1 MATAYI
7 CSNNPEHVFSE
18 RTADFYCPTCSIE
31 DKSILF
37 IRDEGDMK
45 NKLSPDIETD
55 QLVSEDNNLEN
66 KGPINNEEIHIQS
79 PINIPVEALEPDG
92 EILDKIEVEEIIPE
106 VVVTDVMKIG
116 NQNWMLQYLKLT
128 TFSNGEKLC
137 LAQSPE
143 DWKEAQVLKKPVY
156 CFPNDDQE
164 LGSSLG
170 LLYNW
175 YAVSDSRGLAPKN
188 WRIPSD
194 MDWESLI
201 QNQGGDQIAT
211 TKLKSKENWLNNNG
225 GNNSSGLSII
235 PSGLRY
241 DNGSFGFIQT
251 YGIYW
256 SSTSKDNLNAYY
268 RYIDYPQG
276 KISKMAHDK
285 SHGFAVR
292 CIQDINSNQ
301 PVISVNTTQN
311 TDTIYT

>member
-66 KGPINNEEIHIQS
+66 KGPINNEEIHIQN
-79 PINIPVEALEPDG
+79 PINIAVEALVPDG

-164 LGSSLG
+164 LGTSLG

-175 YAVSDSRGLAPKN
+175 YAVQLISMNPPNGF
-188 WRIPSD
+188 RIPNSND
-194 MDWESLI
+194 IIDLNHAILQTQEEFLAI
-201 QNQGGDQIAT
+201 DFAFQQKIPIAHRLPLAT
-211 TKLKSKENWLNNNG
+211 FADGTNDRCFWTSEQ
-225 GNNSSGLSII
+225 
-235 PSGLRY
+235 
-241 DNGSFGFIQT
+241 FGFYTAYSYRI
-251 YGIYW
+251 
-256 SSTSKDNLNAYY
+256 NLENKIARTRKIDKNAGYF
-268 RYIDYPQG
+268 I
-276 KISKMAHDK
+276 
-285 SHGFAVR
+285 R
-292 CIQDINSNQ
+292 CIQNN
-301 PVISVNTTQN
+301 
-311 TDTIYT
+311 

>member
-37 IRDEGDMK
+37 IRDEGHLQ
-45 NKLSPDIETD
+45 NKLSLDIETD
-55 QLVSEDNNLEN
+55 QLLSEENNLEN
-66 KGPINNEEIHIQS
+66 QGPTNNEEIHIQN
-79 PINIPVEALEPDG
+79 PINIAVEALVPDG

-143 DWKEAQVLKKPVY
+143 DWKEAQALKKPVY

-164 LGSSLG
+164 LGTSLG

-175 YAVSDSRGLAPKN
+175 YAVQLISMNPPNGF
-188 WRIPSD
+188 RIPNSND
-194 MDWESLI
+194 IIDLNHAILQTQEEFLAI
-201 QNQGGDQIAT
+201 DFAFQQKIPIAHRLPLAT
-211 TKLKSKENWLNNNG
+211 FADGTNERCFWTSEQ
-225 GNNSSGLSII
+225 
-235 PSGLRY
+235 
-241 DNGSFGFIQT
+241 FGFYTAHSYRI
-251 YGIYW
+251 
-256 SSTSKDNLNAYY
+256 NLENKIARTRKIDKNAGYF
-268 RYIDYPQG
+268 I
-276 KISKMAHDK
+276 
-285 SHGFAVR
+285 R
-292 CIQDINSNQ
+292 CIQNS
-301 PVISVNTTQN
+301 
-311 TDTIYT
+311 